1 MKCGAGITAENY
13 HHEWALMCDA
23 CYGQW
28 EKARDRE
35 KMSWTTGYPTK
46 PGFYWIR
53 NYQLKGKGKNR
64 APSLTTEPAIVEV
77 AFRSTFEFVG
87 DERVFNFDQL
97 IRAEWQGPIEPE
109 IEKAIS
115 PPVYSLFPDGIC
127 TQCLQP
133 SYRFISWPIGEV
145 DGKLRFGLI
154 CPKCWIESLTPEKRK
169 VYTV

>member
-1 MKCGAGITAENY
+1 MT
-13 HHEWALMCDA
+13 
-23 CYGQW
+23 
-28 EKARDRE
+28 
-35 KMSWTTGYPTK
+35 WTTEYPTK

-53 NYQLKGKGKNR
+53 NWTIADTKYSHRTGQG
-64 APSLTTEPAIVEV
+64 PDIVEV
-77 AFRSTFEFVG
+77 DEDLSHFSWTG
-87 DERVFNFDQL
+87 DALGAMRHQL
-97 IRAEWQGPIEPE
+97 VSAEWQGPIEPE